1 MNESLKKF
9 INLADWAKKQ
19 TVEILDV
26 IGKLI
31 QFKSAGWIC
40 HDTAGRYL
48 SIFSAD
54 IERRMSCLLGTLM
67 NLGTKTINIGPFK
80 DVLDAY
86 YNADDY
92 LVVHMS
98 DNIYF
103 FDEKISRN
111 NLEVLYRDVS
121 MNFAK
126 LRDAIDE
133 LVRDIKKE
141 TRTE

>member
-31 QFKSAGWIC
+31 QFKSSGWLDHGSEQYTC
-40 HDTAGRYL
+40 L
-48 SIFSAD
+48 FNAD
-54 IERRMSCLLGTLM
+54 IMRRMSCLLSTIM
-67 NLGTKTINIGPFK
+67 NLGLKTINIGPFK
-80 DVLDAY
+80 DVLMDFGY
-86 YNADDY
+86 LNDY
-92 LVVHMS
+92 LEDHII
-98 DNIYF
+98 DNGKISNGT
-103 FDEKISRN
+103 ISRN
-111 NLEVLYRDVS
+111 ELEVIYRDVS
-121 MNFAK
+121 KRFAMM
-126 LRDAIDE
+126 RDDLDE